1 MAIESDKALLCE
13 RKLRRALSFFE
24 APGDLSVFGGARF
37 KFEFPAACRNAVEI
51 YPPLENWEMGSNL
64 DH

>member
-24 APGDLSVFGGARF
+24 APGDLSAFGGTRF
-37 KFEFPAACRNAVEI
+37 NPKAAK
-51 YPPLENWEMGSNL
+51 
-64 DH
+64 